1 MGEFYAWAVTGQ
13 VTSLQ
18 VWSDADA
25 RVEGTDAADDAS
37 SMRIANKMVDQ
48 QKFTLRSREGG
59 AVEVHLLDSGVA
71 VQNGHIATVVWAA
84 REGSSHGHCIFIR
97 NHTTGAT
104 ARLLGN
110 IPYVRSAV
118 SAGKVAGFGLLAT
131 LPATLAILTWL
142 LIPGSL
148 ADIDISVF
156 LVGAS
161 IGLVVLFS
169 VGAIVSKLVLEFLRS
184 DDDEKI
190 WTAVNKALASTPLPL
205 HRPNPRAAR
214 RF

>member
-18 VWSDADA
+18 VWSDTDN
-25 RVEGTDAADDAS
+25 RVETMDAADEAS
-37 SMRIANKMVDQ
+37 SVRIANKMVDQ
-48 QKFTLRSREGG
+48 QKFALRSREG
-59 AVEVHLLDSGVA
+59 ASVEVHLVESGVA
-71 VQNGHIATVVWAA
+71 VQNGHIVTVVWAA
-84 REGSSHGHCIFIR
+84 REGSSHGHCLFVR

-110 IPYVRSAV
+110 IPYVRSDV
-118 SAGKVAGFGLLAT
+118 KTSKIVGFGLLAT

-148 ADIDISVF
+148 ADVEISVF

-161 IGLVVLFS
+161 IGLVVLFL

-205 HRPNPRAAR
+205 QRNNARVAR

>member
-13 VTSLQ
+13 VTNLQ
-18 VWSDADA
+18 LWSDTDNRADTI
-25 RVEGTDAADDAS
+25 EQTDEAS
-37 SMRIANKMVDQ
+37 SVRIANKMVDQ
-48 QKFTLRSREGG
+48 QKFALRSREGG
-59 AVEVHLLDSGVA
+59 SVEVHLVESGVA
-71 VQNGHIATVVWAA
+71 VQNGHIVTVVWAA
-84 REGSSHGHCIFIR
+84 REGSSHGHCIFVR

-104 ARLLGN
+104 SRLLGN
-110 IPYVRSAV
+110 IPYVRSEV
-118 SAGKVAGFGLLAT
+118 NSSKILGFGLLAT
-131 LPATLAILTWL
+131 LPAALAILTWL

-148 ADIDISVF
+148 ADVDLSVF

-169 VGAIVSKLVLEFLRS
+169 VGALVSKLVLEFLRS

-190 WTAVNKALASTPLPL
+190 WTAVNKALATTPLPMQ
-205 HRPNPRAAR
+205 RANPRVAR

>member
-1 MGEFYAWAVTGQ
+1 MSEFYAWAVTGQ
-13 VTSLQ
+13 VANLQ
-18 VWSDADA
+18 MWSDADDH
-25 RVEGTDAADDAS
+25 VEGSDIGDDAS

-48 QKFTLRSREGG
+48 QKFTLHSREGG
-59 AVEVHLLDSGVA
+59 AVEVHLLDSGVV
-71 VQNGHIATVVWAA
+71 VQNGHVTTVVWAA
-84 REGSSHGHCIFIR
+84 REGSSHGHCIFVR

-118 SAGKVAGFGLLAT
+118 STGKVAGFGLLAT

-190 WTAVNKALASTPLPL
+190 WTAANKALASTPLPL